1 MLLLGG
7 LAVVAV
13 AGWMLLPLAVPALG
27 CLAGAAVAVERRIG
41 G

>member
-1 MLLLGG
+1 LGG

-13 AGWMLLPLAVPALG
+13 AGWMLLPLAVPAVG

>member
-27 CLAGAAVAVERRIG
+27 ALAGAAVAVERRIG